1 MNARNSEQATTAEP
15 AEVPD
20 TGTSPDQ
27 PPSAS
32 LKRKAGRGLGWSLLG
47 NLVMKAGSFIMGLV
61 LARLLGQEDFGIYA
75 VALAATNI
83 VMVVKDLGIMA
94 ATIQWRGSIDEMA
107 PTATLLNL
115 ISATGLYAMFWVGA
129 PYFAAMAGSVEATG
143 VVRLLT
149 AVILVEAITAVR
161 VGVLLRRFQ
170 QDRSS
175 MAILAGF
182 VVNAALAIT
191 LAAEGAGAYSFAWG
205 QVAAAVVTGVLVL
218 YWAKMPFRVG
228 YDRAIARRLL
238 SFGIP
243 SAAGIGLET
252 LLVNVGY
259 IIVGNILGERMLGFY
274 LLAFNVSSW
283 VPGLVGTAIRQV
295 SLAGFSRLAEGEED
309 ELSRGVQGSVA
320 LLFTSVLPLAL
331 LMGTLAHQIIYVLY
345 GAEWDQSAGV
355 LRFLALLM
363 LVRMLTSFALDILN
377 GQGATR
383 ATAWMNIGYGAAMV
397 PAVIVCTH
405 LDGIRGAAAGQAGAA
420 LLVAL
425 PLAVL
430 AVNRTGI
437 RLRPVLPALVR
448 PALGGLALLAVTL
461 PVAYLTRGNL
471 FVSLFLSGTVGMVT
485 YVLLVVP
492 FEKLRTFTGR
502 AVRLMTSAR

>member
-1 MNARNSEQATTAEP
+1 MTT
-15 AEVPD
+15 
-20 TGTSPDQ
+20 DQ
-27 PPSAS
+27 PVSTDQPTPGS
-32 LKRKAGRGLGWSLLG
+32 LRRKAGRGLGWSLLG
-47 NLVMKAGSFIMGLV
+47 NLVMKAGSFVMGLI
-61 LARLLGQEDFGIYA
+61 LARLLAPEDFGVYA
-75 VALAATNI
+75 VALAATNV

-94 ATIQWRGSIDEMA
+94 ATIQWRGSVEEMA

-115 ISATGLYAMFWVGA
+115 FSATALYGAFWVGA
-129 PYFAAMAGSVEATG
+129 PYFAAAAGSPEAAP

-170 QDRSS
+170 QDKSS

-182 VVNAALAIT
+182 LVNAALSVT
-191 LAAEGAGAYSFAWG
+191 LAARGAGPYSFAWG

-218 YWAKMPFRVG
+218 FWAKMPFQMG
-228 YDRAIARRLL
+228 FDRAVAGRLL
-238 SFGIP
+238 RFGIP

-252 LLVNVGY
+252 VLVNVGY
-259 IIVGNILGERMLGFY
+259 VIVGNIMGEQQLGYY

-295 SLAGFSRLAEGEED
+295 SLAGFSRLAEGED
-309 ELSRGVQGSVA
+309 DGLSRGVQSSVT
-320 LLFTSVLPLAL
+320 LLFTAVLPLAL
-331 LMGTLAHQIIYVLY
+331 LMGLLAHPIISVLY
-345 GAEWDQSAGV
+345 GAEWDQAAGV

-383 ATAWMNIGYGAAMV
+383 ATVWMNIGYGVAMV
-397 PAVIVCTH
+397 PIVIVGTH
-405 LDGIRGAAAGQAGAA
+405 LEGIRGAAAGQAGAA

-425 PLAVL
+425 PLAVV
-430 AVNRTGI
+430 AVNRAGI
-437 RLRPVLPALVR
+437 RLRPILPALVR
-448 PALGGLALLAVTL
+448 PLSGGLALVAVAL
-461 PVAYLTRGNL
+461 PVAYLTAGHP
-471 FVSLFLSGTVGMVT
+471 FVSLALAGAAGLVV

-492 FEKLRTFTGR
+492 FDKIKSFAGR
-502 AVRLMTSAR
+502 ATRLMASGR

>member
-1 MNARNSEQATTAEP
+1 VSADQGTDQSTEG
-15 AEVPD
+15 
-20 TGTSPDQ
+20 TGQSPDQ
-27 PPSAS
+27 PSPGS
-32 LKRKAGRGLGWSLLG
+32 LRRKAGRGLGWSLLG
-47 NLVMKAGSFIMGLV
+47 NLVMKAGSFVMGLV
-61 LARLLGQEDFGIYA
+61 LARLLAPEDFGVYA

-94 ATIQWRGSIDEMA
+94 ATIQWRGSVEEMA

-115 ISATGLYAMFWVGA
+115 FSATALYGAFWVGA
-129 PYFAAMAGSVEATG
+129 PYFAAAAGSPDAAP

-170 QDRSS
+170 QDKSS
-175 MAILAGF
+175 LAILAGF
-182 VVNAALAIT
+182 VFNAGLSIALA
-191 LAAEGAGAYSFAWG
+191 AGGAGPYSFAWG

-218 YWAKMPFRVG
+218 FWAKMPFQVG
-228 YDRAIARRLL
+228 FDRGIAGRLL
-238 SFGIP
+238 RFGLP

-259 IIVGNILGERMLGFY
+259 VIVGNIMGEGPLGYY

-295 SLAGFSRLAEGEED
+295 SLAGFSRLAED
-309 ELSRGVQGSVA
+309 EGDALSRGVRSSVT
-320 LLFTSVLPLAL
+320 LLFTTVLPLAL
-331 LMGTLAHQIIYVLY
+331 LMGALAHQIISVLY

-383 ATAWMNIGYGAAMV
+383 ATVWMNIGYGVAMV
-397 PAVIVCTH
+397 PAVIICTR
-405 LDGIRGAAAGQAGAA
+405 LDGIRGAAIGQAGAA
-420 LLVAL
+420 LLIAL
-425 PLAVL
+425 PLAIV
-430 AVNRTGI
+430 AVSRAGI
-437 RLRPVLPALVR
+437 RLGPILPTLVR
-448 PALGGLALLAVTL
+448 PLLGGLALLAVTL
-461 PVAYLTRGNL
+461 PLAYLVAGNA
-471 FVSLFLSGTVGMVT
+471 FVSLVLAGGAGLLT
-485 YVLLVVP
+485 YVALVVP
-492 FEKLRTFTGR
+492 YEKIRAFGGR
-502 AVRLMTSAR
+502 ATRLMTSTR